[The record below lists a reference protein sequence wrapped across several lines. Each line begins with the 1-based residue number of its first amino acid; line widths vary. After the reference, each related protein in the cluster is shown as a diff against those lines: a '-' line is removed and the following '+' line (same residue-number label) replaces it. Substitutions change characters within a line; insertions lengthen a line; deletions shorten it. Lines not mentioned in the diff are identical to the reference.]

1 MIFYST
7 TSPGFE
13 DVAAEE
19 LKELG
24 CKIKEERRGKGRV
37 FFEAKIEDIP
47 KLNCFSRCSER
58 IVLLLGRF
66 KVERFEDVYKAVK
79 QIDFSFIKPEQ
90 SFAIRSNRVG
100 EHDFTSMDIARE
112 AGQAVIDRYKEDFG
126 VRLRV
131 NLDEPDVIIRCDLVD
146 DDFVV
151 GVDTT
156 GDEALHKRNYRIY
169 QHPAPLNPTIASSL
183 IRLSG
188 WSHEYSLLDPMCGSG
203 TILIEAGLM
212 ARNIPTCK
220 FRKDFAF
227 KKLFQFPEIEWEER
241 DVELEL
247 YGIEKFR
254 KHVEG
259 ARKIAE
265 YVGIPIKFIQ
275 GDARKLDEYFESV
288 DYIITNPPYG
298 LRIARKGIIEDLYSK
313 FFESAS
319 KILERRLVMIT
330 AEKKIAREY
339 ATRFFEIKEERS
351 VMYGGLNCSVFV
363 LE

>member
-13 DVAAEE
+13 DVLAEE

-24 CKIKEERRGKGRV
+24 CKVIEERRGKGRV
-37 FFEAKIEDIP
+37 FFEAEGEDIP
-47 KLNCFSRCSER
+47 RLNCFSRCSER

-66 KVERFEDVYKAVK
+66 EVKKLEDVYKAVRSL
-79 QIDFSFIKPEQ
+79 DFSFIKPEQ
-90 SFAIRSNRVG
+90 SFAIRANRVG

-112 AGQAVIDRYKEDFG
+112 AGQAVIDKYKELFG
-126 VRLRV
+126 IRLKV

-169 QHPAPLNPTIASSL
+169 QHPAPLNPTIASCL
-183 IRLSG
+183 IRLSR
-188 WSHEYSLLDPMCGSG
+188 WNHSYSLLDPMCGSG
-203 TILIEAGLM
+203 TILIEAGLK
-212 ARNIPTCK
+212 AKNVPICK
-220 FRKDFAF
+220 FRKDFAY
-227 KKLFQFPEIEWEER
+227 KKLFSFPELEWEEI
-241 DVELEL
+241 DVDLKL

-259 ARKIAE
+259 AKRIAE
-265 YVGIPIKFIQ
+265 HVGIDVKYIQ
-275 GDARKLDEYFESV
+275 GDARKLDSYFDSI

-298 LRIARKGIIEDLYSK
+298 LRVARKGVIEDLYSK
-313 FFESAS
+313 FLESAS
-319 KILERRLVMIT
+319 KILRKRLVMIT
-330 AEKKIAREY
+330 AEKKIARKY
-339 ATRFFEIKEERS
+339 AEEFFKIIEERS

>member
-13 DVAAEE
+13 DVLSEE
-19 LKELG
+19 LKDLG
-24 CKIKEERRGKGRV
+24 CRIVEVREGKGRV
-37 FFEAKIEDIP
+37 FYEAELSDIP

-58 IVLLLGRF
+58 VVLLLGRF
-66 KVERFEDVYKAVK
+66 RVERLEDVYRSVK

-100 EHDFTSMDIARE
+100 EHDFTSIDIARE
-112 AGQAVIDRYKEDFG
+112 AGQAVIDRYMEDRN
-126 VRLRV
+126 VRLKV

-146 DDFVV
+146 DDLVV

-156 GDEALHKRNYRIY
+156 GDDALHKRNYRIY
-169 QHPAPLNPTIASSL
+169 QHPAPLNPTIASCM

-203 TILIEAGLM
+203 TILVEAGLM
-212 ARNIPTCK
+212 AKNVPVCA
-220 FRKDFAF
+220 FREDFAY
-227 KKLFQFPEIEWEER
+227 KKVFELPEVEWEER
-241 DVELEL
+241 DVELKL
-247 YGIEKFR
+247 YGLEKFR
-254 KHVEG
+254 KHIEG
-259 ARKIAE
+259 AKKIAE
-265 YVGIPIKFIQ
+265 HVGIPITFVQ
-275 GDARKLDEYFESV
+275 GDARKLDEYFDSI

-313 FFESAS
+313 FLESSS
-319 KILERRLVMIT
+319 KILEKRLVMIT
-330 AEKKIAREY
+330 AEKTIARRY
-339 ATRFFEIKEERS
+339 AEEFFEIKEERS

>member
-7 TSPGFE
+7 TAPGLE

-24 CKIKEERRGKGRV
+24 CRIKEERKGKGRV
-37 FFEAKIEDIP
+37 FFEAEIEDIP

-66 KVERFEDVYKAVK
+66 KVEKLEDVYKAVK
-79 QIDFSFIKPEQ
+79 SIDFSFIKPEQ
-90 SFAIRSNRVG
+90 SFAIRANRVG
-100 EHDFTSMDIARE
+100 EHGFTSIDIARE

-183 IRLSG
+183 VRLSG
-188 WSHEYSLLDPMCGSG
+188 WSHNYSLLDPMCGSG
-203 TILIEAGLM
+203 TILIEAGM
-212 ARNIPTCK
+212 IAKNIPVCK
-220 FRKDFAF
+220 FRENYAY
-227 KKLFQFPEIEWEER
+227 KKLFKLPEPEWEEK
-241 DVELEL
+241 DVELKL
-247 YGIEKFR
+247 YGMEKFK

-265 YVGIPIKFIQ
+265 YVGIPVTYIQ
-275 GDARKLDEYFESV
+275 GDARKLDEYFDSIDFIV
-288 DYIITNPPYG
+288 TNPPYG

-313 FFESAS
+313 FLESAS
-319 KILERRLVMIT
+319 KVLEKKLVMIT
-330 AEKKIAREY
+330 AEKNIARHY
-339 ATRFFEIKEERS
+339 AEKFFEIKEERN